1 MVNNFKNLE
10 KKKTTN
16 KEINVKSKLDMT
28 CTVANMKPNYKSLLL
43 KLTVQWEVVK
53 YNPTTQIIV
62 CS

>member
-10 KKKTTN
+10 KKTTTN
-16 KEINVKSKLDMT
+16 KEINVKSKLDMK

-43 KLTVQWEVVK
+43 KLTVQREVVK